1 MVRTKKQKKE
11 KKRENLYF
19 VFAMIIIVAGS
30 LFIFQMSKKIV
41 KEKEEIFTV
50 NLNQYKEAT
59 FSDSFSGD
67 GWIDTEKTTLTFKKD
82 EMIFIYPLEANL
94 MASLSESGETKIK
107 TKQVVS
113 LKVNFNV
120 NEVVAAQ
127 ITKSEN
133 KITATGQIKY
143 YFSNDGGLSWKETK
157 LGEITYFKNQ
167 GNELKWKAEI
177 GSLEE
182 KKNQSPAGSS
192 ISSIYLKYWYTR

>member
-94 MASLSESGETKIK
+94 MASLSEPSEMEE
-107 TKQVVS
+107 QVRQLVS
-113 LKVNFNV
+113 LKINFAV
-120 NEVVAAQ
+120 REVVAAQ
-127 ITKSEN
+127 ITGSDSKMSN
-133 KITATGQIKY
+133 GRIKY
-143 YFSNDGGLSWKETK
+143 YFSNDGGLIWETA
-157 LGEITYFKNQ
+157 EIGQIMYFKNS

-177 GSLEE
+177 GPLDQ
-182 KKNQSPAGSS
+182 KGGLSPAGSS